1 MREHSLGELG
11 AAWAQLVATYGQ
23 ARPDLAGAVLGA
35 VQRYVPWIDIGLVA
49 NDKRA
54 PAPRQAL
61 CAFFVG
67 PTMSKQCLLRGAG
80 QAGKLYD
87 DARGEQTCL
96 KH

>member
-54 PAPRQAL
+54 PAPRQELVCFL
-61 CAFFVG
+61 CRSNCVI
-67 PTMSKQCLLRGAG
+67 LVLV
-80 QAGKLYD
+80 
-87 DARGEQTCL
+87 ARRRASWQTVR
-96 KH
+96 